1 VTATK
6 GGGRK
11 KATAKT
17 SAPRKPTPSKKTSTT
32 KGNGAK
38 APMSNAKAPMS
49 KAHKAAL
56 AQGRV
61 EGRVIRTYLDVL
73 EANRPKRGRKRTI
86 ESITRRLNVIKKEL
100 LAADTVTKLRLTQE
114 RMDLE
119 RELKVKTANAD
130 IGKLESQ
137 FVKVARAYSV
147 RNGITYT
154 AWREVGVSPQVL
166 KRAGIAPED

>member
-32 KGNGAK
+32 KSNGT
-38 APMSNAKAPMS
+38 KAPMS

-61 EGRVIRTYLDVL
+61 EGRMIRTYLDVL

>member
-1 VTATK
+1 MTATK
-6 GGGRK
+6 GGGHK
-11 KATAKT
+11 KASGKK
-17 SAPRKPTPSKKTSTT
+17 SAPRKPTPSKKSA
-32 KGNGAK
+32 G
-38 APMSNAKAPMS
+38 AKAPMS

-137 FVKVARAYSV
+137 FVKVALAYSV

-154 AWREVGVSPQVL
+154 AWREVGVAPQVL

>member
-1 VTATK
+1 
-6 GGGRK
+6 
-11 KATAKT
+11 
-17 SAPRKPTPSKKTSTT
+17 
-32 KGNGAK
+32 
-38 APMSNAKAPMS
+38 MS

-86 ESITRRLNVIKKEL
+86 ESITRRLSAIKREL
-100 LAADTVTKLRLTQE
+100 ESADTVTKLRLTQE

-119 RELKVKTANAD
+119 RELKIKKANAD

-137 FVKVARAYSV
+137 FVKVARTYST

-166 KRAGIAPED
+166 KRAGISAED

>member
-6 GGGRK
+6 GGGSK
-11 KATAKT
+11 KAAAKKT
-17 SAPRKPTPSKKTSTT
+17 APRKPTPNKKS
-32 KGNGAK
+32 AK
-38 APMSNAKAPMS
+38 ASMSSAKAPMS

-137 FVKVARAYSV
+137 FVKVARAYSA

-154 AWREVGVSPQVL
+154 AWREVGVAPQVL

>member
-1 VTATK
+1 MTATK

-17 SAPRKPTPSKKTSTT
+17 SAPRKPTPSKKTSTA
-32 KGNGAK
+32 KSNGT
-38 APMSNAKAPMS
+38 KAPMS

-119 RELKVKTANAD
+119 RELKVKAANAD

>member
-1 VTATK
+1 
-6 GGGRK
+6 
-11 KATAKT
+11 
-17 SAPRKPTPSKKTSTT
+17 
-32 KGNGAK
+32 
-38 APMSNAKAPMS
+38 MS

-86 ESITRRLNVIKKEL
+86 ESITRRLSAIKREL
-100 LAADTVTKLRLTQE
+100 ESADTVTKLRLTQE

-119 RELKVKTANAD
+119 RELKIKKANAD

-137 FVKVARAYSV
+137 FVKVARAYST

-166 KRAGIAPED
+166 KRAGISAED

>member
-1 VTATK
+1 MTATK

-11 KATAKT
+11 KATAKS
-17 SAPRKPTPSKKTSTT
+17 SAPRKPSPSKKS
-32 KGNGAK
+32 
-38 APMSNAKAPMS
+38 PAKAPMS

-61 EGRVIRTYLDVL
+61 EGRVIRNYLDVL

-86 ESITRRLNVIKKEL
+86 ESITRRLNAIKKEL

-119 RELKVKTANAD
+119 RELKVKSANAD

-137 FVKVARAYSV
+137 FVKVARAYAV

-154 AWREVGVSPQVL
+154 AWREVGVTPQVL
-166 KRAGIAPED
+166 KRAGISPED

>member
-1 VTATK
+1 MTATK

-11 KATAKT
+11 KAAAKT
-17 SAPRKPTPSKKTSTT
+17 SAPRKPTPSKKIV
-32 KGNGAK
+32 
-38 APMSNAKAPMS
+38 KAPMS
-49 KAHKAAL
+49 KSHKAAL

-86 ESITRRLNVIKKEL
+86 ESITRRLNAIKKEL
-100 LAADTVTKLRLTQE
+100 LSADTVTKLRLTQE

-119 RELKVKTANAD
+119 RELKVKTASAD

-137 FVKVARAYSV
+137 FVKVARNYST

-166 KRAGIAPED
+166 KRAGISPET

>member
-1 VTATK
+1 MTATK
-6 GGGRK
+6 GRATPK
-11 KATAKT
+11 KSAKKPVKKSSPAKKSGATK
-17 SAPRKPTPSKKTSTT
+17 S
-32 KGNGAK
+32 G
-38 APMSNAKAPMS
+38 MS

-86 ESITRRLNVIKKEL
+86 DSIVRRLGVIRKEMAL
-100 LAADTVTKLRLTQE
+100 ADTVTKLRLTQE

-119 RELKVKTANAD
+119 RELKVKKANAD

-137 FVKVARAYSV
+137 FVKVAHAYST
-147 RNGITYT
+147 RNGTTYT
-154 AWREVGVSPQVL
+154 AWREVGVSAQVL
-166 KRAGIAPED
+166 KRAGIAPDA

>member
-1 VTATK
+1 
-6 GGGRK
+6 
-11 KATAKT
+11 
-17 SAPRKPTPSKKTSTT
+17 
-32 KGNGAK
+32 
-38 APMSNAKAPMS
+38 MS

-137 FVKVARAYSV
+137 FVKVARTYAV

>member
-1 VTATK
+1 MNAIK

-11 KATAKT
+11 KASGKK
-17 SAPRKPTPSKKTSTT
+17 SATRKPTLSKKTA
-32 KGNGAK
+32 G
-38 APMSNAKAPMS
+38 AKAPMS

-137 FVKVARAYSV
+137 FVKVALAYSV

-154 AWREVGVSPQVL
+154 AWREVGVAPQVL